1 MENEIQNAIEEI
13 DDFIIALY
21 KDYESAI
28 KNINNIVSVVN
39 DIISRLLNEIEYYKE
54 QGEEIDT
61 NIIIQQLNNL
71 LQGIQYNDQI
81 LIADTLTYEIIE
93 SMNMY
98 RDLVLAYGK

>member
-13 DDFIIALY
+13 DNFIIALY

-28 KNINNIVSVVN
+28 KNINNIVSIVN

-81 LIADTLTYEIIE
+81 LIADSLKYEIIE

>member
-13 DDFIIALY
+13 DNFIIALY
-21 KDYESAI
+21 KDYECTI
-28 KNINNIVSVVN
+28 QNINKIVSLVN

-81 LIADTLTYEIIE
+81 LITDTLKYEIIE

-98 RDLVLAYGK
+98 RDLVLVYGK

>member
-1 MENEIQNAIEEI
+1 MENEIQDAIEKI

-39 DIISRLLNEIEYYKE
+39 DIIGRLLNEIDYYKD

-61 NIIIQQLNNL
+61 DIIIQQLNNL

-81 LIADTLTYEIIE
+81 LIADTLKYEIIE
-93 SMNMY
+93 SINMY

>member
-1 MENEIQNAIEEI
+1 MENEIQDAIKKI
-13 DDFIIALY
+13 DDFVIALY
-21 KDYESAI
+21 KDYKSAI
-28 KNINNIVSVVN
+28 KNINNIVSIVN
-39 DIISRLLNEIEYYKE
+39 DIISRLLNQIEYYKA

-81 LIADTLTYEIIE
+81 LIADTLKYEIIE

>member
-1 MENEIQNAIEEI
+1 MKNEIQNAIEEI

-28 KNINNIVSVVN
+28 KNINNIVSIVN

-81 LIADTLTYEIIE
+81 LIADSLKYEIIE